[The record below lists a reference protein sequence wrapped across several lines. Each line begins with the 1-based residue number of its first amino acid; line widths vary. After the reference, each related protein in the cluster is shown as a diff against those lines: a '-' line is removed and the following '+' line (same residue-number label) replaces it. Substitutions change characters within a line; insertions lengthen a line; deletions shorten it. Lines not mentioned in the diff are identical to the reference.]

1 MRILAF
7 LGHLI
12 KVSVLNNLEKK
23 KILLQLYLVGLEHI
37 YLLGLSVYYKN

>member
-12 KVSVLNNLEKK
+12 KVSVLNNFQK